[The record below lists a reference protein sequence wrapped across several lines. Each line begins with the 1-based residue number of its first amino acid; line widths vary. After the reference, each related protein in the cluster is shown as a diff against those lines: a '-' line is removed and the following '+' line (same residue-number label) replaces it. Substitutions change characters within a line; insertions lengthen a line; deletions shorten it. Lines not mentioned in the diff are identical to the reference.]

1 MSADPT
7 AALVL
12 LVLLASPAAALH
24 CNKIVAQGRKFDL
37 SKLGG
42 PHSVTVSRAVGPNY
56 HNTTYT
62 TDICAGLKR
71 KDKVGK
77 EEQCII
83 GTRGMYSLRL
93 EGCRHK
99 SVC

>member
-1 MSADPT
+1 MPLGADPT
-7 AALVL
+7 AALL
-12 LVLLASPAAALH
+12 LVLLASPAAAMLDCH
-24 CNKIVAQGRKFDL
+24 KIIAKGRKFDL

-77 EEQCII
+77 EEQCPH
-83 GTRGMYSLRL
+83 GTRGMYTWASPL
-93 EGCRHK
+93 
-99 SVC
+99 S